1 MVVVMSSSSKE
12 SWAEWSNSSSWH
24 YIYFLLLSLPHFI
37 VLFSILSTQEN
48 INLYRNSIKTLMSK
62 ITLSWS
68 RCCAISGE
76 IESWFKYTRSCVLN
90 QSRLRSKHTT
100 ILRKDIIFVLIK
112 TVDSNAML
120 QASLCVD
127 LKSNSMLGTELS

>member
-1 MVVVMSSSSKE
+1 M
-12 SWAEWSNSSSWH
+12 
-24 YIYFLLLSLPHFI
+24 
-37 VLFSILSTQEN
+37 
-48 INLYRNSIKTLMSK
+48 
-62 ITLSWS
+62 
-68 RCCAISGE
+68 
-76 IESWFKYTRSCVLN
+76 LN